1 MTRGQRAETR
11 VEDPCVVY
19 VSSQLIILI
28 ELIKALLQQVRYER
42 LLNPLNQL

>member
-1 MTRGQRAETR
+1 MRRGQSAETR
-11 VEDPCVVY
+11 VEDLCVVY
-19 VSSQLIILI
+19 VASQLIILI